1 MDIIELKAKIE
12 SNNIS
17 NKPLIFKYAE
27 NKYLAYQYAQEIAR
41 RRNLEIMYVTSVA
54 DIPRDS
60 LMFDSDP
67 FYLYVC
73 DVDKFS
79 ENISNDDVDV
89 IIICNKVAD
98 NLKVDYIDF
107 PKTLPWQIEDF
118 IKMRLAGLDALQI
131 KWLCD
136 ISKYDIYRLDNEC
149 KKLEIFTVAEQ
160 KIIFDLINNDNGFSD
175 LNTLTIFNFTN
186 AILKKDLS
194 TIQAVLTD
202 LKNIDIEGSGL
213 ITIFHKQFKNII
225 DIQLNPKATAQSLN
239 MTPKQFN
246 AIKYNCG
253 IYTEKQLIDIFT
265 FITDLDRRLKA
276 GEFQFKTDTKLNN
289 SKFVE
294 YITLNI
300 LNIALNKD

>member
-1 MDIIELKAKIE
+1 MDIVELKAKIE

-17 NKPLIFKYAE
+17 NKPLIFKYSE

-41 RRNLEIMYVTSVA
+41 KRNLEIMYVESVA

-67 FYLYVC
+67 FYLYIC

-79 ENISNDDVDV
+79 ENISNDDIDV

-225 DIQLNPKATAQSLN
+225 DIDSKGYIISSDGVHTTKDKIYKAVTD
-239 MTPKQFN
+239 
-246 AIKYNCG
+246 IKTNEDIK
-253 IYTEKQLIDIFT
+253 IYICNNLSEVVN
-265 FITDLDRRLKA
+265 KA
-276 GEFQFKTDTKLNN
+276 YEM
-289 SKFVE
+289 
-294 YITLNI
+294 YMLNI
-300 LNIALNKD
+300 LYCI